1 MAYNSYSNNGGSYP
15 QYSHTN
21 HLNANENRA
30 SAYTPPYP
38 AQYPAQ
44 YGPGPEQP
52 NMAQPQVPPRPSSPG
67 NYYTKPPYDPNAWPQ
82 PQQQPHTG
90 RINEAVNSAFRQAD
104 TPAYLSPDVVSQ
116 ITATVIQQL
125 KATGLDGLHSD
136 QQPPSVSSPQWAPPP
151 PPQTAAP
158 TYGEPAFPTTVPQ
171 AAPPPPPPKVGPD
184 PGDYPTPVPP
194 TGRPTSP
201 HLYAGSSSGPSTDR
215 RASPASQVSEPS
227 HSVESS
233 RPKPPSRDVTV
244 TEMTTLEKIWGK
256 LFEKGK
262 PTERLGQLLRGVA
275 VHLIENYPPGN
286 TLVVTPEKLQ
296 KFYEDTKIESDPY
309 PWQDIF
315 DDRTSSISRL
325 FREVEAEH
333 HLVQN
338 KLNERP
344 DIPGLTPRGFERWA
358 TLMIQAHPDKEY
370 ERFHNAVLNMPIN
383 NPDNRRERFPKEIPR
398 RLFPDLPNLSLREE
412 IDQFIM
418 RHCGVDLPPISEEE
432 LKKVAEQRHKKAAHK
447 ASVSSVESNPSLSE
461 RERHP
466 YHTTSATTSSSAVVD
481 DEEDK
486 EVPSR
491 PIERQRKPYT
501 AHPGGGKVYNE
512 GSAPHR
518 HASSTTSSGPRD
530 SPTLS
535 ATRLP
540 DTYNQEPHHYR
551 AGTPQSQRPATAFG
565 RPRSPRGFNAGTDYR
580 HSESDLLAHSG
591 NARYPATSDGDY
603 YYSSNASTLPGGDV
617 PTEDR
622 RRYKDLDPETEDQ
635 RLYEAIR
642 ERDKEKKRSSWG
654 GDEDYYRS
662 NPISGTGG
670 TGYDYKT
677 YGYR

>member
-1 MAYNSYSNNGGSYP
+1 MAYNGFSNNGGSYP
-15 QYSHTN
+15 QYPHAS

-30 SAYTPPYP
+30 SAFTPPYP
-38 AQYPAQ
+38 VQYPAQ
-44 YGPGPEQP
+44 YGPDQS
-52 NMAQPQVPPRPSSPG
+52 NIAQPQVPPRPSSPG
-67 NYYTKPPYDPNAWPQ
+67 NYYNNPSYDPNAWQQ
-82 PQQQPHTG
+82 PQQQPPAG
-90 RINEAVNSAFRQAD
+90 RINEAVNSAFRQAE

-125 KATGLDGLHSD
+125 KATGLDGLHSE
-136 QQPPSVSSPQWAPPP
+136 QQPPASSPQWAPPP
-151 PPQTAAP
+151 PQSTGP
-158 TYGEPAFPTTVPQ
+158 TYGEPTYPTAAPQ

-184 PGDYPTPVPP
+184 HSDYPTPVPP
-194 TGRPTSP
+194 AGRPVSP
-201 HLYAGSSSGPSTDR
+201 HLYPGASSGPSTDR
-215 RASPASQVSEPS
+215 RGSPASQVSD
-227 HSVESS
+227 HNHTVDSS

-256 LFEKGK
+256 LFVKGK

-275 VHLIENYPPGN
+275 VHLIEDYPPGN

-296 KFYEDTKIESDPY
+296 KFYEDTAVTSDPY

-370 ERFHNAVLNMPIN
+370 ERFQKAVLNMPIN

-398 RLFPDLPNLSLREE
+398 RLFPSIPDLSLREE
-412 IDQFIM
+412 VDQFIM

-432 LKKVAEQRHKKAAHK
+432 LRHVAEQRHKKAAHK
-447 ASVSSVESNPSLSE
+447 ASVSSVESTPSLSD
-461 RERHP
+461 RERQP
-466 YHTTSATTSSSAVVD
+466 YHTSSATASTAAVVD
-481 DEEDK
+481 DDEDQ

-501 AHPGGGKVYNE
+501 AQPGGGKVYEE
-512 GSAPHR
+512 GGSGLHR
-518 HASSTTSSGPRD
+518 HAGSTTSSGPRD

-535 ATRLP
+535 ATRVA
-540 DTYNQEPHHYR
+540 DQTYTQDAHHYR
-551 AGTPQSQRPATAFG
+551 VETPSSQRPATAFA
-565 RPRSPRGFNAGTDYR
+565 RPRSPRSGNGGTDYR

-591 NARYPATSDGDY
+591 NTRYPGASDGEY
-603 YYSSNASTLPGGDV
+603 YYSSNSSALPGDII
-617 PTEDR
+617 EDR
-622 RRYKDLDPETEDQ
+622 RRYKDLDPETQDQ

-662 NPISGTGG
+662 NPVSSTGSA
-670 TGYDYKT
+670 GYDYKT

>member
-1 MAYNSYSNNGGSYP
+1 MAYNGFPNNGGSYP
-15 QYSHTN
+15 QYPHPN

-44 YGPGPEQP
+44 YGTDQP
-52 NMAQPQVPPRPSSPG
+52 NIPQPQVPPRPSSPG
-67 NYYTKPPYDPNAWPQ
+67 NYYNKPPYDPNAWQQ
-82 PQQQPHTG
+82 PQQQPQQQPPAG

-125 KATGLDGLHSD
+125 KATGLDGLHGD
-136 QQPPSVSSPQWAPPP
+136 QQHPSVSSPQWAPPP
-151 PPQTAAP
+151 PQSVTPA
-158 TYGEPAFPTTVPQ
+158 YGESTYPTTVPQ
-171 AAPPPPPPKVGPD
+171 AAPPPPPPKVGSD
-184 PGDYPTPVPP
+184 TSDYPTPVPP
-194 TGRPTSP
+194 TGRPASP
-201 HLYAGSSSGPSTDR
+201 HLYPGPSSGPSTDR
-215 RASPASQVSEPS
+215 RGSPASQFSDHS

-233 RPKPPSRDVTV
+233 RPKAPSREVTV

-275 VHLIENYPPGN
+275 VHLIEDYPPGN

-296 KFYEDTKIESDPY
+296 KFYEDTNIPSDPY

-358 TLMIQAHPDKEY
+358 TLMIQAHPEKEY
-370 ERFHNAVLNMPIN
+370 ERFQNAVLNMPIN

-398 RLFPDLPNLSLREE
+398 RLFPDIPNLSLREE
-412 IDQFIM
+412 VDQFIM

-432 LKKVAEQRHKKAAHK
+432 LKQVAEQRHKKAAHK
-447 ASVSSVESNPSLSE
+447 ASVSSVDSTASLSE
-461 RERHP
+461 RERQP
-466 YHTTSATTSSSAVVD
+466 YHTTSATASTAAVVD

-501 AHPGGGKVYNE
+501 AHVGGGKVYDE
-512 GSAPHR
+512 GGSGPHR
-518 HASSTTSSGPRD
+518 HAGSTTSSGPRD

-535 ATRLP
+535 ATRVP
-540 DTYNQEPHHYR
+540 DTYSQDAPHYR
-551 AGTPQSQRPATAFG
+551 VGTPSSQRPATAFA
-565 RPRSPRGFNAGTDYR
+565 RPRSPRGGNGGTDYR

-591 NARYPATSDGDY
+591 NSRYPDGEY
-603 YYSSNASTLPGGDV
+603 YYRSNNPAHPGDII
-617 PTEDR
+617 EDR

-654 GDEDYYRS
+654 ADEDYYGS
-662 NPISGTGG
+662 NPISGTGS